1 MPGAGV
7 KTVLAVD
14 DNEESLRLMACIVE
28 RTGHRLIL
36 ARSGEEAVAL
46 AKRQLPDLILMDIK
60 LPGIDGLEATRRIRE
75 SLPMVPIIAVT
86 AHAMTGDRE
95 RFLAAGCNFHLE
107 KPIDP
112 VAVLARIG
120 LYLERGGPATPAGR

>member
-1 MPGAGV
+1 M
-7 KTVLAVD
+7 LAVD

-46 AKRQLPDLILMDIK
+46 AEQERPDLILMDIK
-60 LPGIDGLEATRRIRE
+60 LPGIDGLEASRRIRE
-75 SLPMVPIIAVT
+75 SLPTVPIIAVT

-107 KPIDP
+107 KPLNP
-112 VAVLARIG
+112 LAVLERIG
-120 LYLERGGPATPAGR
+120 RYLEKDETAIPAGR